1 MIESFCWI
9 NLVDNCSKVFCIEPT
24 LTVMDVTAA
33 FVAAALVVN
42 ASIIVLMA
50 ATIRPFDTFV
60 SFTSRPISAKRR
72 RMVC

>member
-1 MIESFCWI
+1 
-9 NLVDNCSKVFCIEPT
+9 
-24 LTVMDVTAA
+24 
-33 FVAAALVVN
+33 VN